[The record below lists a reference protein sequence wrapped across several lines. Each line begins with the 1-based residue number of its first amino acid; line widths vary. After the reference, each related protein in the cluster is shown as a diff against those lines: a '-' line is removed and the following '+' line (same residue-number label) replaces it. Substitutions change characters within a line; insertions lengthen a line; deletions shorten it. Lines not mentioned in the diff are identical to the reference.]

1 MRLKQS
7 LFKIIGSVLVVIGVL
22 IIFLSQTIVT
32 PGLEVSLGIETLV
45 GAENVVYLDN
55 GNYVYTNPGA
65 IFFWI
70 TIVILFGLLILSTG
84 FYLVIKS
91 AMLEDYEE

>member
-1 MRLKQS
+1 MQS
-7 LFKIIGSVLVVIGVL
+7 SQSITKIIGKTLIVVGLL
-22 IIFLSQTIVT
+22 IVFSSQTIVT
-32 PGLEVSLGIETLV
+32 PGLEVSLGVETLV

-70 TIVILFGLLILSTG
+70 AIVIVFGLLILSTG
-84 FYLVIKS
+84 FYLVMIS
-91 AMLEDYEE
+91 PMSEGYEE